1 MLKEKWGRA
10 RNDLE
15 DNKKGNL
22 FYVVE
27 LSLVV
32 KPILVVKL
40 NFVVKLILVV
50 KLNFVVEL
58 IFVVKLNFVVVF

>member
-1 MLKEKWGRA
+1 MNVVGISCMIISEMMLKEKWGRA

-32 KPILVVKL
+32 KSILVVKL
-40 NFVVKLILVV
+40 I
-50 KLNFVVEL
+50 FVVEL
-58 IFVVKLNFVVVF
+58 IFVVVF

>member
-1 MLKEKWGRA
+1 MMLKEKWGRA

-15 DNKKGNL
+15 DNKKNNL

-40 NFVVKLILVV
+40 NFVVKLI
-50 KLNFVVEL
+50 FVVEL
-58 IFVVKLNFVVVF
+58 IFVVVF

>member
-15 DNKKGNL
+15 DNKKKGDL

-32 KPILVVKL
+32 KSILVVKL
-40 NFVVKLILVV
+40 I
-50 KLNFVVEL
+50 FVVEL

>member
-32 KPILVVKL
+32 KSILVVKL
-40 NFVVKLILVV
+40 I
-50 KLNFVVEL
+50 FVVEL
-58 IFVVKLNFVVVF
+58 IFVVVF

>member
-15 DNKKGNL
+15 DNKKGDL

-27 LSLVV
+27 LALLLSQSWL
-32 KPILVVKL
+32 LS
-40 NFVVKLILVV
+40 
-50 KLNFVVEL
+50 
-58 IFVVKLNFVVVF
+58 

>member
-15 DNKKGNL
+15 DNIKGDL

-32 KPILVVKL
+32 KSILVVEL
-40 NFVVKLILVV
+40 NDVVRLS
-50 KLNFVVEL
+50 FE
-58 IFVVKLNFVVVF
+58 

>member
-22 FYVVE
+22 FYVVD

-32 KPILVVKL
+32 KSILIVK
-40 NFVVKLILVV
+40 
-50 KLNFVVEL
+50 L